1 MFSAIHYHPSSAD
14 IERGYRN
21 LAAVL
26 LHYSDDKQEHPSPNW
41 IATHHRRSRAGS
53 SPAGATPISIARKSD
68 FVTTLQC

>member
-26 LHYSDDKQEHPSPNW
+26 LYYSGDKQELPGPNRTT
-41 IATHHRRSRAGS
+41 ASHHLPHRRSIRR
-53 SPAGATPISIARKSD
+53 GATKISVSQ
-68 FVTTLQC
+68 LS